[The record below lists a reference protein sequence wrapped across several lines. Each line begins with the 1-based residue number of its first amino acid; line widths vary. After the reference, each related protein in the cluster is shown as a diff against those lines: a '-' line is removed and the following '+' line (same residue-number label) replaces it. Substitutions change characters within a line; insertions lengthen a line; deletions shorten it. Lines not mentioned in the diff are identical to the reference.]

1 MSFITSENLT
11 DWTADLAAI
20 NAQIAALDA
29 ATLDAVARGTR
40 SYNFDAGKGRQQ
52 ETFESP
58 LLMIKS
64 RANLTA
70 TRELL
75 KRKLNGTAISR
86 SQLRR

>member
-1 MSFITSENLT
+1 MSYITTENKT

-20 NAQIAALDA
+20 VAQITALDVA
-29 ATLDAVARGTR
+29 ILSAVAKGTR
-40 SYNFDAGKGRQQ
+40 SYIFDAGKGRQQ

-64 RANLTA
+64 RKDLTA

-75 KRKLNGTAISR
+75 KRKLNGTAIVR
-86 SQLRR
+86 SQTRL